1 MKRILF
7 LLGLGMGLSLPALAQ
22 NISVE
27 VSGNTISS
35 TNNKITL
42 YNFSD
47 DLLNAA
53 RECSSYSENFSASN
67 PALSVFGLKPE
78 ILIDIEGKDA
88 EGFCRFSV
96 RNKVTGL
103 SETNVKC
110 RIGSEQQQEILS
122 AMLDRSTTPVTET
135 FTSYMTVEDSD
146 GNVFQRIPTDMTM
159 TDSKFNV
166 TWSKIRSNYC
176 EEKVSEPTEED
187 ARELGENIDRLSE
200 TFAQNLKFCTPYT
213 ETKTLLF
220 FSEEVTIVGKQEDKC
235 LLRYG
240 QFELSLPED
249 RLGSISSFSDI
260 HRLTQDTSIAV
271 FIPVYSNQGL
281 MFDLYDCLINHKGN
295 AGGMTTE
302 TRGDIKITSA
312 LSSSFADAHCVLT
325 FVNSVDNNGKN
336 LVYNKICR
344 VPLDVVSGLLA
355 PYAEVIKKNKEQTI
369 THEDGKISFRG
380 ERFNEETQTIDAA
393 LAEEL
398 KNSDLCEEKQA
409 TISENSI

>member
-1 MKRILF
+1 MKKISF
-7 LLGLGMGLSLPALAQ
+7 LLGLGMSISLPALAQ
-22 NISVE
+22 NFSFE
-27 VSGNTISS
+27 ASGNTMTT
-35 TNNKITL
+35 TNNEITL

-47 DLLNAA
+47 GLLNAA
-53 RECSSYSENFSASN
+53 RNCSSYSENFSANN

-96 RNKVTGL
+96 HNKVTGL

-110 RIGSEQQQEILS
+110 RIGGEQQQEILA

-135 FTSYMTVEDSD
+135 FTSYITVEDGE
-146 GNVFQRIPTDMTM
+146 GNVQRLANEMTM

-176 EEKVSEPTEED
+176 EEEASEPTEED

-200 TFAQNLKFCTPYT
+200 TFVQNLKSCTPYT
-213 ETKTLLF
+213 ETKALMF
-220 FSEEVTIVGKQEDKC
+220 FSEEVTIAGKQEDKC

-240 QFELSLPED
+240 QFELLLPED
-249 RLGSISSFSDI
+249 RLGTVSSLSDI
-260 HRLTQDTSIAV
+260 RRLTQDTSIAR
-271 FIPVYSNQGL
+271 FIPVYSDQRL
-281 MFDLYDCLINHKGN
+281 MFDLYDCLINRKGN

-312 LSSSFADAHCVLT
+312 LSSAFADTHCVLS
-325 FVNSVDNNGKN
+325 FVNSIDNNGQN
-336 LVYNKICR
+336 SVYNKTCR
-344 VPLDVVSGLLA
+344 IPLDAVFGLLA
-355 PYAEVIKKNKEQTI
+355 PYAEVIEKNKEQTI

-380 ERFNEETQTIDAA
+380 ESFNEETQAVDAA
-393 LAEEL
+393 LAEKL

-409 TISENSI
+409 TISEDSI